1 MAKRDSGGKQT
12 KMKAATPT
20 ATSTSCDAMEQRV
33 VAFAEQLGRIAG
45 TVQARAEGWMDRDA
59 LNKQIAGV
67 RDSAAEL
74 LDQLA
79 GSVTSMTA
87 TAKKAATAAAAAAAT
102 SKAAS
107 KGRSGGVVDAPG
119 KKHRKPTP
127 ADPRAVVADAK
138 RANMRSS
145 QPSMKTTKTRGRG

>member
-12 KMKAATPT
+12 RTTAAAPTATPT
-20 ATSTSCDAMEQRV
+20 TGDAMEQRV

-59 LNKQIAGV
+59 LNKQIASV
-67 RDSAAEL
+67 RDGAAEL

-79 GSVTSMTA
+79 GSVTSITR
-87 TAKKAATAAAAAAAT
+87 TAKKAATTAAAAT

-127 ADPRAVVADAK
+127 ADPRAVAADAK

-145 QPSMKTTKTRGRG
+145 QASMKTSKTRGRG

>member
-12 KMKAATPT
+12 KAKAATPT
-20 ATSTSCDAMEQRV
+20 ATSTTGDAMEQRV

-45 TVQARAEGWMDRDA
+45 TVQARAEGWMDREA
-59 LNKQIAGV
+59 LNKQIASV
-67 RDSAAEL
+67 RDGAAEL

-79 GSVTSMTA
+79 GSVTSITS
-87 TAKKAATAAAAAAAT
+87 TAKKAATAAAAAT

-127 ADPRAVVADAK
+127 ADPRAVAADAK

-145 QPSMKTTKTRGRG
+145 QASMKTTKTRGRG